1 MLEKRKPHYDL
12 ALIQTLARA
21 GQLTVTRRVRAY
33 LDAHGWDVRYVAKC
47 LASLTRADLHKSQSH
62 RDRSG
67 VWLDIYR
74 PTFDGRPLYVK
85 FMLDD
90 DLVWVLSFCIDGEEH

>member
-12 ALIQTLARA
+12 ARVRTLARV

-33 LDAHGWDVRYVAKC
+33 LDARGWDVRYVAEC
-47 LASLTRADLHKSQSH
+47 LGSLTREDLHKSQSH

-74 PTFDGRPLYVK
+74 PTFDGRRLYVK
-85 FMLDD
+85 FTLDD
-90 DLVWVLSFCIDGEEH
+90 DVVWVLSFCIDGEEH